1 MAFSKTAKARVTQP
15 SIVQGSWEELRSKST
30 TPQSFEIRKAA
41 HVVLQQYDPKQYLL
55 SHATIIASV
64 DTEIPGLHLGS
75 QMFDGM
81 QIDRKYPDF
90 YVTTGTQKFINQNS
104 DSWERK
110 LLLATYRSFIGGQ
123 SYLEHVQI
131 PELSKGRIIDAAA
144 RDIGESIYVDILVA
158 TDRKHKEL
166 VSAISAGNISTL
178 SMGCFTPNTLVTLH
192 DGRRIPIK
200 DVMPGELVVTHKGRV
215 REVANKQIHGGVWDM
230 RRIHVVGVPDAI
242 EATTNHKFFVLR
254 PAKVCGCGCGLSLDH
269 SDKAPERRICKRFR
283 SGHSQKVLNTH
294 GKYSPEELALR
305 TQRLEEIHKLHIEEV
320 QAEDLRVGDYVVF
333 PRAPNR
339 KDRGDVSKARLLGY
353 FLAEGSFLKR
363 SGEPCEVQF
372 NFSMKEKETYVKEVV
387 RLLKASFPKCKPWVQ
402 DRVDRDTCVVHV
414 TGFPIVNWFLKN
426 GGEYSYGKCLSPEVM
441 GWSNEAHLNL
451 IGAWIN
457 GDGNLHAKND
467 TVGTTTSFQLA
478 NQLHFLS
485 VKCGLTVRLRCDFNG
500 KTSSSIEAVEGGVS
514 CRGESNGK
522 LAAFHL
528 YYPTSNHDRLV
539 EVTTKYPRKV
549 TKELK
554 FRDFEGNMIYPITQI
569 DSFEYQGFVYDLEV
583 EGDHSYLV
591 HGVAVHNCSC
601 TFTIC
606 SKCGNVAIDETCLC
620 RHIKYEKGSTFFDAK
635 GIRRKVAELCG
646 HYTDPKSVQFIEA
659 SWVANPAFKGAV
671 LRSILDP
678 QNAKLSE
685 TNRQKIQVAFSKPV
699 QVPSSSLQKAAR
711 LAPVGV
717 GSMAVPSDHLAYLYE
732 GPSLGSLK
740 IPASFSGQDSASA
753 KRDSRLSILAQE
765 DFPGQAEISEPK
777 KETPESPFKKTVDDL
792 YTTLVREVSQRV
804 RKDLEQSE
812 TEKSREVL
820 DENKSNQSLIKSALR
835 FPKWQQRAKTV
846 LTSVKNPQHAQSVL
860 AGLILH
866 DFGGWEAVAAAN
878 RFSGREI
885 LVIDRLLSRMT
896 KKSSMA
902 GDSRLYRVVIA
913 VGGTAPYPDVNT
925 YLATC
930 REVMK
935 SVPTESE
942 RAQLIEKGKLFALG
956 L

>member
-90 YVTTGTQKFINQNS
+90 YVTTGTQKFINSNCFVPGTAITMADGTVKNIELIQEGDLVLTHLGVSKKVTKTFCRDFSGDLLEIKFHGSTERLRVTDEHPLFVYKPVVNCVHCNASISRNNRSATFLLGKNYCSKYCYFKHRVKNKELLKSKKGEFVLAGDLTINDFLCTPVITGTKTSDLTPGKARLLGLFAAEGYYELDSRKDNS
-104 DSWERK
+104 RVGVMWAFNKNETHTLAKLVVDLLYSEFGVEGVIRSHSRDNGIHVTTRTNRDLVTFFSRWVHGADSTTKFLDRDLLLSKKVIQQEVLRGWFEGDGCYIKTPYGSRLTGSSSSHSLSNQMQIMLNRLGISSYLTHSVIEGRKREVVDGVISITTDPTKSSQAWMVTCGSSWVAELVKGTIYEVDYNPDVQKSPKFRFLNGYETHIVNSIARTPYEGKLYNFDVKEDHSYIANGVAVHNCDAWERK

-166 VSAISAGNISTL
+166 VSAITAGNISTL
-178 SMGCFTPNTLVTLH
+178 SMGCSALH
-192 DGRRIPIK
+192 
-200 DVMPGELVVTHKGRV
+200 
-215 REVANKQIHGGVWDM
+215 
-230 RRIHVVGVPDAI
+230 
-242 EATTNHKFFVLR
+242 TT
-254 PAKVCGCGCGLSLDH
+254 
-269 SDKAPERRICKRFR
+269 
-283 SGHSQKVLNTH
+283 
-294 GKYSPEELALR
+294 
-305 TQRLEEIHKLHIEEV
+305 
-320 QAEDLRVGDYVVF
+320 
-333 PRAPNR
+333 
-339 KDRGDVSKARLLGY
+339 
-353 FLAEGSFLKR
+353 
-363 SGEPCEVQF
+363 
-372 NFSMKEKETYVKEVV
+372 
-387 RLLKASFPKCKPWVQ
+387 
-402 DRVDRDTCVVHV
+402 
-414 TGFPIVNWFLKN
+414 
-426 GGEYSYGKCLSPEVM
+426 
-441 GWSNEAHLNL
+441 
-451 IGAWIN
+451 
-457 GDGNLHAKND
+457 
-467 TVGTTTSFQLA
+467 
-478 NQLHFLS
+478 
-485 VKCGLTVRLRCDFNG
+485 
-500 KTSSSIEAVEGGVS
+500 
-514 CRGESNGK
+514 
-522 LAAFHL
+522 
-528 YYPTSNHDRLV
+528 
-539 EVTTKYPRKV
+539 
-549 TKELK
+549 
-554 FRDFEGNMIYPITQI
+554 
-569 DSFEYQGFVYDLEV
+569 
-583 EGDHSYLV
+583 
-591 HGVAVHNCSC
+591 C
-601 TFTIC
+601 T
-606 SKCGNVAIDETCLC
+606 KCGNVAIDETCLC

-740 IPASFSGQDSASA
+740 TPASFSGQDSASA